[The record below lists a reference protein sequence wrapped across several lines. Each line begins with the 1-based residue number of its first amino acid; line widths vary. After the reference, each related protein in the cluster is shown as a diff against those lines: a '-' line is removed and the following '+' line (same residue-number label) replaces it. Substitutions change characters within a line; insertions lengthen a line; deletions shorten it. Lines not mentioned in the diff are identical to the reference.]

1 MENIV
6 FDSGIREFR
15 INGAGVLRFNPSDP
29 NLYSRFLSATDRIE
43 ALEKSLTAKAAA
55 LPDGDSKAALSLMEE
70 ADGAIKDIL
79 TEVFG
84 KDNDFRKLLGDL
96 NLLAVG
102 ANGQRLLINLLEAL
116 SPVLVEGAEL
126 YAESQAA
133 AALARMKKSRRKAAQ

>member
-29 NLYSRFLSATDRIE
+29 NLYSRFLGATDRIE
-43 ALEKSLTAKAAA
+43 ALEKALSAKAAA
-55 LPDGDSKAALSLMEE
+55 LPGGDSKAALALMEE

-84 KDNDFRKLLGDL
+84 PENNFRELLSGL
-96 NLLAVG
+96 NLLAIG
-102 ANGQRLLINLLEAL
+102 TNGQRLLVNLLEAL
-116 SPVLVEGAEL
+116 SPVLTEGAER

-133 AALARMKKSRRKAAQ
+133 AVLAKRNKRAGKAAQ